1 MKNGIRLA
9 AILFSIVFSTAACA
23 EGKSSGPKLD
33 IGKGKDNSALRC
45 VEDPKIMRKEH
56 MDRLLHQRN
65 ETMHKGIRGQKHS
78 LVECVECHASTKTN
92 SVLGSNEAFC
102 QGCHTYAAV
111 KLDCFECHTSKRKV
125 TAEARK

>member
-1 MKNGIRLA
+1 MKMVIRLA
-9 AILFSIVFSTAACA
+9 ALLFSALIATSVYAADKPA
-23 EGKSSGPKLD
+23 IPQLYV
-33 IGKGKDNSALRC
+33 GKGGQC
-45 VEDPKIMRKEH
+45 VEDPKLMRKIH
-56 MDRLLHQRN
+56 MNLLKHQRD

-78 LVECVECHASTKTN
+78 LADCVECHASIKTN

-125 TAEARK
+125 TAGASK

>member
-1 MKNGIRLA
+1 MKIGIRLT
-9 AILFSIVFSTAACA
+9 AILFSIFIGSAVYAADKPELKLDKA
-23 EGKSSGPKLD
+23 RSGQCVEEPKL
-33 IGKGKDNSALRC
+33 
-45 VEDPKIMRKEH
+45 MRKTH
-56 MDRLLHQRN
+56 MNLLKHQRD

-78 LVECVECHASTKTN
+78 LADCVECHANDKTN

-125 TAEARK
+125 TAEASK